1 MAVTTF
7 GFTVSAEETRVSDI
21 FGANIPFVGFCA
33 IEPILSDRL
42 RTRLEVTVEP
52 HHANQ
57 MGVAHGGVLM
67 TLLDVA
73 MGSAARA
80 HVDAN
85 VVTVDMQTAFIAPA
99 RGRLAGEG
107 RVVRAGRSLVFV
119 EGDVRDAA
127 GEIVAKGTS
136 VFKVAR
142 ERA

>member
-1 MAVTTF
+1 
-7 GFTVSAEETRVSDI
+7 
-21 FGANIPFVGFCA
+21 
-33 IEPILSDRL
+33 
-42 RTRLEVTVEP
+42 
-52 HHANQ
+52 
-57 MGVAHGGVLM
+57 
-67 TLLDVA
+67 
-73 MGSAARA
+73 
-80 HVDAN
+80 
-85 VVTVDMQTAFIAPA
+85 MQTAFIAPA